1 MDSGFYTG
9 VMSMVITLH
18 DAAAARASE
27 LAHARGVSE
36 DEIVAELV
44 LTAPLPSDASQTGLA
59 VLEAF
64 FGCGSSGSDRPQQT
78 IHEMRRDLA
87 ARKFAAGIEN
97 L

>member
-1 MDSGFYTG
+1 
-9 VMSMVITLH
+9 MVITLH

-36 DEIVAELV
+36 DEMVAELI
-44 LTAPLPSDASQTGLA
+44 LTAPLPPDHAQTGRA

-64 FGCGSSGSDRPQQT
+64 FGCESGKTDRPQHT